1 MSNPQVIVDFVA
13 NTAGLAGGMKQAGA
27 GAQGFGSKLKGLA
40 RAGVVAGGAAGLA
53 ALTGTLK
60 VGIDELTQSS
70 KVAAQTAAVI
80 KSTGGAAGVTAKQ
93 VSDLAGSMMKK
104 TGIDDEAIQSGE
116 NLLLTF
122 TKVQNKAG
130 KGNDIFNRATH
141 VMADMSVALGQ
152 DMKTSA
158 VQLGKALNDPIKGV
172 TALQRVGVTFTAAQK
187 KQIKAMVDS
196 GNTMGAQKLILGEL
210 NKEFG
215 GSAEAAGKTLPGQ
228 INILKESFS
237 NLAGELVS
245 ALVPALTDI
254 TKFFV
259 DHPKLAKTLVLA
271 ILAVSAAFVV
281 LSAALV
287 IGPAI
292 SAIVA
297 GIGFLIT
304 AFGALA
310 IMLGITQIALF
321 GIVIAIVAAV
331 ALVVAGAILLWKNW
345 DTVTK
350 ALAAAWDWMK
360 SIAVAA
366 FTAVQSTITSVWNS
380 IRSAITSAVNA
391 VTGVITSGWNA
402 IRSVSSSV
410 WNAIR
415 SVISGVWSAITS
427 TASGA
432 VGAITGAIS
441 AGWNAVRSVT
451 SSVWSAIR
459 NTVSDVI
466 GSVRSLI
473 SGLSSWLAGAAHG
486 AISGALNAIKSTFHA
501 IAAGAEDA
509 VGAVKG
515 AINSLVGWIK
525 GIAGSVGS
533 AASSV
538 ANAIKGPINAVLSAW
553 NSISLTIPHI
563 TIPSVKILG
572 KKIGGGSFGGGTIGF
587 PNVPLLAKGAVV
599 DQATLAVVGEG
610 QGRELVTPESLLR
623 DMLAEARPNVRV
635 FIGDTELRGLVR
647 TEVVDVNTGIART
660 LLAGGA

>member
-13 NTAGLAGGMKQAGA
+13 NTAGLSSGMKQAGTSA
-27 GAQGFGSKLKGLA
+27 GGFGSKLKGLG
-40 RAGVVAGGAAGLA
+40 RAAVAAGGAAGLA

-93 VSDLAGSMMKK
+93 VNDLAGSMMRK
-104 TGIDDEAIQSGE
+104 TGIDDETIQSGE

-130 KGNDIFNRATH
+130 KGNDIFTKATH

-152 DMKTSA
+152 DMKSSA
-158 VQLGKALNDPIKGV
+158 IQLGKALNDPVKGV
-172 TALQRVGVTFTAAQK
+172 TALQRVGVSFTAAQK
-187 KQIKAMVDS
+187 KQIKAMVES
-196 GNTMGAQKLILGEL
+196 GNTMGAQKLILQEL

-237 NLAGELVS
+237 NLAGELV
-245 ALVPALTDI
+245 ATLVPALTAV

-259 DHPKLAKTLVLA
+259 DNPGLAKAMVIGILALSAAMVALNVVLA
-271 ILAVSAAFVV
+271 ITAVVTGPITLTMLAIA
-281 LSAALV
+281 
-287 IGPAI
+287 
-292 SAIVA
+292 A
-297 GIGFLIT
+297 GIAVLI
-304 AFGALA
+304 
-310 IMLGITQIALF
+310 
-321 GIVIAIVAAV
+321 AA
-331 ALVVAGAILLWKNW
+331 AILLWKNW

-360 SIAVAA
+360 SIAIAA
-366 FTAVQSTITSVWNS
+366 FTAVLSTITSVWNTIS
-380 IRSAITSAVNA
+380 RTITGAVNA
-391 VTGVITSGWNA
+391 VTGVITSGWNT
-402 IRSVSSSV
+402 IRSISSNI

-415 SVISGVWSAITS
+415 SVISAVWGGITG
-427 TASGA
+427 TVSGA
-432 VGAITGAIS
+432 VGTITGAIS

-451 SSVWSAIR
+451 SSVWNAIKG
-459 NTVSDVI
+459 TVSDVV
-466 GSVRSLI
+466 GSVKSI
-473 SGLSSWLAGAAHG
+473 INGLASWLNGVAHG
-486 AISGALNAIKSTFHA
+486 AISSALHAVESAFHF
-501 IAAGAEDA
+501 IVSGAEDA
-509 VGAVKG
+509 VSSVKG
-515 AINSLVGWIK
+515 AINGLVGWIR
-525 GIAGSVGS
+525 GIAGAVGG
-533 AASSV
+533 AASSI

-553 NSISLTIPHI
+553 NGISLTIPHI
-563 TIPSVKILG
+563 NIPSVKIAG
-572 KKIGGGSFGGGTIGF
+572 KTIGGGSFGGGTIGF

-610 QGRELVTPESLLR
+610 QGREIVTPESLLR
-623 DMLAEARPNVRV
+623 QMLAESRPSVRV

-647 TEVVDVNTGIART
+647 TEVTDVNTGIART

>member
-1 MSNPQVIVDFVA
+1 MSNPQVIVDFIS
-13 NTAGLAGGMKQAGA
+13 NTSGLSSGMKQAGA

-60 VGIDELTQSS
+60 VGIDELTQSA

-93 VSDLAGSMMKK
+93 VANLAGSMMRK
-104 TGIDDEAIQSGE
+104 TGIDDETIQSGE

-130 KGNDIFNRATH
+130 KGNDIFTKATH

-152 DMKTSA
+152 DMKSSA
-158 VQLGKALNDPIKGV
+158 IQLGKALNDPVKGV
-172 TALQRVGVTFTAAQK
+172 TALQRVGVSFTAAQK

-237 NLAGELVS
+237 NLAGELV
-245 ALVPALTDI
+245 ATLVPALTAV

-259 DHPKLAKTLVLA
+259 DNPNLAKIMVIG
-271 ILAVSAAFVV
+271 ILA
-281 LSAALV
+281 LSAAMVGLNV
-287 IGPAI
+287 VLAVTAVVTGPITLTMLAI
-292 SAIVA
+292 AA
-297 GIGFLIT
+297 GIAVLI
-304 AFGALA
+304 
-310 IMLGITQIALF
+310 
-321 GIVIAIVAAV
+321 AA
-331 ALVVAGAILLWKNW
+331 AILLWKNW

-350 ALAAAWDWMK
+350 ALASAWDWMK

-366 FTAVQSTITSVWNS
+366 FTAVQSTISSVWNS
-380 IRSAITSAVNA
+380 ISSTITSAVNSIK
-391 VTGVITSGWNA
+391 GVITGGWNA
-402 IRSVSSSV
+402 IKSVSSSV
-410 WNAIR
+410 WNGIR
-415 SVISGVWSAITS
+415 SVINDVLGAIGG
-427 TASGA
+427 AVSGA
-432 VGAITGAIS
+432 VGSIQGAIS

-451 SSVWSAIR
+451 SSVWNAIKG
-459 NTVSDVI
+459 TVSDVV
-466 GSVRSLI
+466 GDVKSLI
-473 SGLSSWLAGAAHG
+473 NGLASWLSGVAHG
-486 AISGALNAIKSTFHA
+486 AISTALHAVESAFHF
-501 IAAGAEDA
+501 IVSGAEAA
-509 VGAVKG
+509 VGDVKT
-515 AINSLVGWIK
+515 AINGLVGWIR
-525 GIAGSVGS
+525 GIAGAVGS
-533 AASSV
+533 AASSI

-572 KKIGGGSFGGGTIGF
+572 KKIGGGSFGGNTIGF

-635 FIGDTELRGLVR
+635 FIGDTELRGPR
-647 TEVVDVNTGIART
+647 ADRGR
-660 LLAGGA
+660 